1 MQMNTSSEGLQSILE
16 IVQNTPETEYQNVIV
31 ERKDYEVM
39 YHLSPVRSNLLS
51 WLPIGETDRVL
62 EVNAECGAYSGTLAE
77 LAAEVV
83 CIEHDAQMCEINRAR
98 NKGRENLSYRIG
110 GIDALTDADREAYD
124 WIIVNGEDLEK
135 IAELRSYLK
144 IDGTLVLAVSNLFG
158 EKYWAGALRD
168 PAACSRKH
176 FEKLLEESGY
186 TDTRMYYP
194 YPDHLFPMMIHSDAF
209 LPSPGELHHNR
220 RNFGEM
226 RYEYFDETGAFDR
239 ILKED
244 MYGAYANSYL
254 ILAGGRERKKRER
267 ETIFVKY
274 SDERSPEFAVR
285 TDVLTD
291 HKGKRYVEKTAL
303 SPAGTSHLQH
313 IEDCYRKLSE
323 RYRNSGLLVN
333 VCSRDDKGLS
343 LAYVEGRSL
352 ADAFKHSI
360 QQGRK
365 EEAEDFLQKYIR
377 YVMLG
382 ETDPAERKEFVM
394 TEQFREVFGD
404 VTLPEHLQAGCGLDI
419 DMIFPNLIL
428 DENGWNLLDYE
439 WTFDFPIPYH
449 YVIYRALFY
458 ESLEQDEKEFVLD
471 EWLDRA
477 GITAAEVSAYGQME
491 LSFQQYSRRGIVPTR
506 DMQKL
511 IGYPVI
517 SVPDMEHQIEDLKK
531 EIHEISEKL
540 YAKSVEAQQ
549 YQNQIAAMEQTKLW
563 RIRTKVRSLITGR
576 T

>member
-1 MQMNTSSEGLQSILE
+1 MNTSSEGLQSILE

-83 CIEHDAQMCEINRAR
+83 CMERDAQMCEINRAR
-98 NKGRENLSYRIG
+98 NKGRANLSYRIG
-110 GIDALTDADREAYD
+110 GMDALTDADREAYD
-124 WIIVNGEDLEK
+124 WIVVTGEDLEK
-135 IAELRSYLK
+135 IAELHSYLK
-144 IDGTLVLAVSNLFG
+144 PSGTLVLAAANLFG
-158 EKYWAGALRD
+158 EKYWAGARRD

-176 FEKLLEESGY
+176 LEKLLAESGY
-186 TDTRMYYP
+186 TDTRIYYP

-226 RYEYFDETGAFDR
+226 RYEYFDETGAFDQ

-254 ILAGGRERKKRER
+254 ILAGGRERKKQER

-291 HKGKRYVEKTAL
+291 NNGKRYVEKTAL

-333 VCSRDDKGLS
+333 VCSHSTAGLS

-352 ADAFKHSI
+352 ADTFKHSL

-365 EEAEDFLQKYIR
+365 EEAKELLEQYIR
-377 YVMLG
+377 FVRMD
-382 ETDPAERKEFVM
+382 ETELSDRKEFVM

-428 DENGWNLLDYE
+428 DKNGWNLLDYE

-458 ESLEQDEKEFVLD
+458 ESLEEDESEFVLRD
-471 EWLDRA
+471 WLEQA
-477 GITAAEVSAYGQME
+477 GITETEVSAYEQME

-540 YAKSVEAQQ
+540 YEKSVEAERYRVQL
-549 YQNQIAAMEQTKLW
+549 AAIEQTKLW
-563 RIRTKVRSLITGR
+563 KLRTKVRNLITGR